1 MKHVDLIADGSCL
14 SNHGPGGWAC
24 ILQYKTA
31 ERVLTGGSPVATNNQ
46 MELRAVTM
54 GLRALREP
62 CAVSVFTDST
72 YVQDGMSRLI
82 SLWKENS
89 GETVAKQSRTTA
101 SKSALVAGTPHG
113 STGHPISWHSVKGHS
128 SDRDHNRCDSLAR
141 QAARSMLKAAA

>member
-62 CAVSVFTDST
+62 CAVSVFTDSR

-82 SLWKENS
+82 SLWKEN
-89 GETVAKQSRTTA
+89 QWRNSRGRPLAHQRLWQALRTA
-101 SKSALVAGTPHG
+101 ALR
-113 STGHPISWHSVKGHS
+113 HPISWH
-128 SDRDHNRCDSLAR
+128 
-141 QAARSMLKAAA
+141 